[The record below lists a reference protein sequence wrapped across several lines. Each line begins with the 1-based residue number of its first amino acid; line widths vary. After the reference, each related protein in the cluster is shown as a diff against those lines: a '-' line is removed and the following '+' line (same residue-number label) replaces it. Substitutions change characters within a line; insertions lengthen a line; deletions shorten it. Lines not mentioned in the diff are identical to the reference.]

1 MADRKITEL
10 PAASAITGDD
20 LIAIVDDPN
29 GTPIT
34 QKATASM
41 LATFIGVATTQVYEG
56 RAPAAPDDPTRP
68 AINYPTGGGS
78 IEQWSVVGQI
88 WV

>member
-10 PAASAITGDD
+10 PLGSDLAAID
-20 LIAIVDDPN
+20 LLAKVDDPN
-29 GTPIT
+29 GAPVT
-34 QKATASM
+34 QKITGAMIAAFVASTTA
-41 LATFIGVATTQVYEG
+41 QVYEG
-56 RAPAAPDDPTRP
+56 RAPNAPDDPTRA

-78 IEQWSVVGQI
+78 IEQWSVATQT